1 MLISQR
7 FTAAGSDLRQ
17 HSPAY
22 KPIARLRQRSLP
34 SPRPKRKT
42 QTNTS
47 GASRDKK
54 SADELTGWSRI
65 AKKMKTVYIMPPYRL
80 TRRLTIRQH
89 YVIRR
94 TGKIAFLHGC
104 KKAVHPQRH
113 YFSGF
118 GFSFSALTQSPAFH
132 PSAFC
137 VITKQNY
144 ALVGEREFAT
154 QKISL
159 RQIAKQIIAT
169 KLNAIHCRKS
179 FFFHCNKS

>member
-1 MLISQR
+1 M
-7 FTAAGSDLRQ
+7 
-17 HSPAY
+17 
-22 KPIARLRQRSLP
+22 PIIVEV
-34 SPRPKRKT
+34 RKT
-42 QTNTS
+42 FDN
-47 GASRDKK
+47 
-54 SADELTGWSRI
+54 
-65 AKKMKTVYIMPPYRL
+65 
-80 TRRLTIRQH
+80 QH

-144 ALVGEREFAT
+144 ALDGEREFAT
-154 QKISL
+154 QKISP

-169 KLNAIHCRKS
+169 KSNAIHC
-179 FFFHCNKS
+179 NKSQNHSKPVFHLHSKGRRVLFKQRITTGISFNL

>member
-1 MLISQR
+1 
-7 FTAAGSDLRQ
+7 
-17 HSPAY
+17 
-22 KPIARLRQRSLP
+22 
-34 SPRPKRKT
+34 
-42 QTNTS
+42 
-47 GASRDKK
+47 
-54 SADELTGWSRI
+54 
-65 AKKMKTVYIMPPYRL
+65 MKTVYIMPIIVEVRK
-80 TRRLTIRQH
+80 TFDNQH

-144 ALVGEREFAT
+144 ALDGEREFAT
-154 QKISL
+154 QKILPQQNRKTNHWNKS
-159 RQIAKQIIAT
+159 
-169 KLNAIHCRKS
+169 NPFHCRKS
-179 FFFHCNKS
+179 QNHSKPVFHLHSKGWRVLCNNKLLRGLLRIVSTNQKQFKASILFAFKKSNRWFTKIKFYGIYIFNIKKW